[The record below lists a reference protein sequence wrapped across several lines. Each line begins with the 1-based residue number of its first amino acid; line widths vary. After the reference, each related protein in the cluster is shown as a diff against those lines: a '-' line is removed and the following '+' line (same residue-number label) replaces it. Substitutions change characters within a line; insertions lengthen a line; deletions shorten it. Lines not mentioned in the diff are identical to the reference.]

1 MPAADQQTPR
11 VYWPWAER
19 TGGELS
25 TAAVLKSG
33 WPAGCSTPHSKH
45 LPHHLFFLFSKN
57 YVCCCEYRDRQWIF
71 VYVNHN
77 LITFLN
83 PLMNSNNLSIESLGF
98 SAYKVTSAV
107 SNGSLFFFF
116 PVSIHLHLVS
126 CPLEACIP
134 SSAVLDRGGEDGR
147 HSLPHRENS

>member
-1 MPAADQQTPR
+1 MWMPAADQQTPR

-116 PVSIHLHLVS
+116 S
-126 CPLEACIP
+126 CINPFAFGLLSVGSVYTFQRC
-134 SSAVLDRGGEDGR
+134 VGQRW
-147 HSLPHRENS
+147 